1 MMVLRIH
8 RRVIACAVALALV
21 IAPLLAPLAWAGG
34 TEGKIPVCTA
44 QGIVWFNPSA
54 PVDAPQTDPVPVSG
68 AWCPLCPVAG
78 AATPPVPLD
87 ITFMFVVRQVT
98 GSVVIPDQRRQAPRF
113 SAAPRTSRAPPVSA

>member
-1 MMVLRIH
+1 MRGLRFH
-8 RRVIACAVALALV
+8 RRIIACAVALALV
-21 IAPLLAPLAWAGG
+21 LAPLLAPLAWAGG

-78 AATPPVPLD
+78 AAAPPVPLD
-87 ITFMFVVRQVT
+87 TAFVAVVRQVI
-98 GSVVIPDQRRQAPRF
+98 GSVAIPDQRWQAPRF
-113 SAAPRTSRAPPVSA
+113 SASPRSSRAPPVPA